1 VDDISPELLLFFGF
15 ALLILA
21 TVLFLAALWLFN
33 RTRTAALPAAPV
45 ARASQSFDAADLAKI
60 TVSDIMVPRSEV
72 SGIDLDDD
80 MNRILNALGN
90 SQHTRLPVYS
100 KDLNNVLGI
109 LHMRVVPK
117 LLRTEHPNKAELLQ
131 LSREAYFV
139 PESTPLSMQLVNFQK
154 QKRSLAIVVDEYGEV
169 KGLITLEDLLEELV
183 NHFTAN
189 VGDAM
194 GDILPQP
201 DGSYLIDGGT
211 PIRDIN
217 RALGWE
223 LPTDGPKTLNG
234 LLTELLE
241 SIPDAR
247 VGLRLP
253 QHYVEVLQV
262 KDNLIK
268 TVRMW
273 QQKKATTLDDAELT
287 ANLYD

>member
-1 VDDISPELLLFFGF
+1 VDANQPELLFLGL
-15 ALLILA
+15 ALCIVA
-21 TVLFLAALWLFN
+21 TLLFLMALWLF
-33 RTRTAALPAAPV
+33 RK
-45 ARASQSFDAADLAKI
+45 ARAATLSVTRAARKSPPAFDAADLAGI

-72 SGIDLDDD
+72 SGIDLDSD
-80 MNRILNALGN
+80 MNQIMNVLGN
-90 SQHTRLPVYS
+90 SQHTRLPVYG

-109 LHMRVVPK
+109 LHLRVVPK
-117 LLRTEHPNKAELLQ
+117 LLRLGQPNKAELLQ
-131 LSREAYFV
+131 LTREAYFV
-139 PESTPLSMQLVNFQK
+139 PERTPLTTQLVNFQK
-154 QKRSLAIVVDEYGEV
+154 QKRSLALVVDEYGEV
-169 KGLITLEDLLEELV
+169 KGIVTREDLLEELV
-183 NHFTAN
+183 NHFTATA
-189 VGDAM
+189 GDTM
-194 GDILPQP
+194 NEILPQP

-223 LPTDGPKTLNG
+223 LPTDGPKTLSG

-253 QHYVEVLQV
+253 QHCVEILQV

-273 QQKKATTLDDAELT
+273 RPKAVGLDESELQ

>member
-1 VDDISPELLLFFGF
+1 VDDTSPELLFLGF
-15 ALLILA
+15 ALLIVA
-21 TVLFLAALWLFN
+21 TLLFIAALWLFN
-33 RTRTAALPAAPV
+33 KARAASLSAVRV
-45 ARASQSFDAADLAKI
+45 ARGSQAFAAIDLGRI

-72 SGIDLDDD
+72 SGIDLDED
-80 MNRILNALGN
+80 MDRIVNALGN
-90 SQHTRLPVYS
+90 SQHTRLPVYG

-109 LHMRVVPK
+109 LHMRLVPK
-117 LLRTEHPNKAELLQ
+117 LLRMEHPNKSELLQ
-131 LSREAYFV
+131 LTREAYFV
-139 PESTPLSMQLVNFQK
+139 PESTPLTTQLVNFQK
-154 QKRSLAIVVDEYGEV
+154 RKRSLAIVVDEYGEV
-169 KGLITLEDLLEELV
+169 KGLVTLEDLLEELV
-183 NHFTAN
+183 NNFTAN
-189 VGDAM
+189 AGDAM
-194 GDILPQP
+194 GDILPQA

-217 RALGWE
+217 RALGWD

-241 SIPDAR
+241 SIPEAR

-253 QHYVEVLQV
+253 RHCVEILQV

-273 QQKKATTLDDAELT
+273 RQKAAALDDAELQ